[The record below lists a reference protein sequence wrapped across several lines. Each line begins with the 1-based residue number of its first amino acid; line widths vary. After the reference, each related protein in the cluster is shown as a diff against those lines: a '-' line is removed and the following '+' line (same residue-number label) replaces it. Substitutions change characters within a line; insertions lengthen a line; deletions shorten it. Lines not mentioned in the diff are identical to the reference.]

1 MMYSDKK
8 KSRLPLLAAGILVLA
23 VIVGGLVWFLSGSQ
37 DDVKTEST
45 AAVKAAV
52 QRTAIQCY
60 VVEGMYPPN
69 LAYLEQN
76 YGLQINQKDFV
87 VVYDAFASNLPP
99 SIQVTVRNQGN

>member
-1 MMYSDKK
+1 MYSDKK
-8 KSRLPLLAAGILVLA
+8 RSRLPWIAAGILVVL
-23 VIVGGLVWFLSGSQ
+23 VIVGGLLFFFFGSQ
-37 DDVKTEST
+37 EDVKTEST

-76 YGLQINQKDFV
+76 YGLQVNQKDFV
-87 VVYDAFASNLPP
+87 VIYDAFASNLPP